1 MVRVR
6 NCPTQND
13 TRSDR
18 SHSSIFFNVLK
29 NADTNLLL
37 IFLGSLHFHDVF
49 LYIQTMDITPP
60 KHELRVIP
68 DIDEDSLGSSD
79 GGSNNDDG
87 CDELGV
93 STSRHDCGQSSS
105 GGSSMEREMNE
116 IESLAREDTNMLRV
130 WRRVVTVIMLCT
142 FVAVLTGAIVFL
154 KNEEEEASHDE
165 VSQLE
170 FFKFYQIIGSLDS
183 SLIVNLLCRV

>member
-1 MVRVR
+1 
-6 NCPTQND
+6 
-13 TRSDR
+13 
-18 SHSSIFFNVLK
+18 
-29 NADTNLLL
+29 
-37 IFLGSLHFHDVF
+37 
-49 LYIQTMDITPP
+49 
-60 KHELRVIP
+60 
-68 DIDEDSLGSSD
+68 
-79 GGSNNDDG
+79 
-87 CDELGV
+87 
-93 STSRHDCGQSSS
+93 
-105 GGSSMEREMNE
+105 MEREMNE